1 MASTTLPAMVSGN
14 ASASGAFQAQHEVW
28 QENLEAEFALI
39 RDIVQT
45 YNYISMDTEFP
56 GTVARPIGS
65 FNGAGDFQFQ
75 TIRVNCDL
83 LKSTPRAAAASARAQ
98 ASRAPCA
105 QAHEPRLRPRQGP
118 RGCSSRSRPAT

>member
-1 MASTTLPAMVSGN
+1 MVSGN

-65 FNGAGDFQFQ
+65 FNGAGERRA
-75 TIRVNCDL
+75 TPNGHRVCFAYREPAFGINCDFMW
-83 LKSTPRAAAASARAQ
+83 
-98 ASRAPCA
+98 
-105 QAHEPRLRPRQGP
+105 
-118 RGCSSRSRPAT
+118 RGACCF